1 MLLSNMVIIEGTAML
16 ILFYAILNEST
27 LFNKNKIG
35 IDRPNIVSKLDIFI
49 GNISTLI
56 KINKAEYMIFMYS
69 FTFIAINILMA
80 FTIQAKGLMNKQIMI
95 YLTVVTTVII
105 FHLFIQY
112 TMYLKYFKIYAN
124 LNNGLSLKDTVASHS
139 LNIIK
144 QNKEREISIIQNSLC
159 LKERLVSYLDY
170 SEEFDRL
177 LKIID
182 IDKYDKLS
190 KEEFNSYSVKFNE
203 YYFYIKDIH
212 LDKIIELELNLDKDK
227 IDVYSVYRY
236 YNKLYLSLSGEL
248 NESGMKLSMFV
259 EVILYFIILNVAIF
273 L

>member
-1 MLLSNMVIIEGTAML
+1 MLV
-16 ILFYAILNEST
+16 LFYAILNEST

-80 FTIQAKGLMNKQIMI
+80 FTIQAKGLMNKQIII
-95 YLTVVTTVII
+95 YLTIVITVII

-144 QNKEREISIIQNSLC
+144 KNKEREITVVKDSFC
-159 LKERLVSYLDY
+159 LKEKLVSYLDY

-177 LKIID
+177 SKTID
-182 IDKYDKLS
+182 INEYDKLS
-190 KEEFNSYSVKFNE
+190 EEEFKSYSVKFNK
-203 YYFYIKDIH
+203 YYFYIKDIR
-212 LDKIIELELNLDKDK
+212 LDQIIELELNLDKDR
-227 IDVYSVYRY
+227 IEMYSVYRS

-248 NESGMKLSMFV
+248 NESGMKLSMFI
-259 EVILYFIILNVAIF
+259 EVILYFIILNVAMF